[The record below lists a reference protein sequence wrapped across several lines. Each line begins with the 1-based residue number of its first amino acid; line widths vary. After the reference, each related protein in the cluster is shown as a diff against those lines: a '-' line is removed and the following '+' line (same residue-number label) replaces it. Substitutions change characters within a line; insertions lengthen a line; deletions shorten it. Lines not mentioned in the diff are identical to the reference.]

1 MEEQQ
6 VEQGPSRSESAAADY
21 ARTTAPLD
29 AEMGWRREDL
39 ELAFIAGAEWRS
51 LQNE

>member
-6 VEQGPSRSESAAADY
+6 VEQRPSRSEAAAADY
-21 ARTTAPLD
+21 ARTTAPID
-29 AEMGWRREDL
+29 TEMGWRREDL
-39 ELAFIAGAEWRS
+39 ELAFLAGVEWRA